1 MQVSAIFQS
10 HTSRIPSLFSALD
23 SADLFLMQFRR
34 RSAPNAPAVYVLFD
48 RGKPVHIGRTR
59 DLRRRLQDHVT
70 KDHNKA
76 SFAFKCARRALGLKA
91 TYKKDGSRKE
101 LMLNHDFLKCFLGN
115 IELLLNMEFK
125 FIEITNPI
133 DQYLLE
139 LSAHMEYGLPLDE
152 FDTH

>member
-1 MQVSAIFQS
+1 MQVNATFES

-23 SADLFLMQFRR
+23 SAEPFLMQLRR

-48 RGKPVHIGRTR
+48 DGKPVHIGRTR

-76 SFAFKCARRALGLKA
+76 SFAFKSARRTLGFKA
-91 TYKKDGSRKE
+91 TYKKEGSRKY
-101 LMLNHDFLKCFLGN
+101 LMMNQEFIKCFHGN
-115 IELLLNMEFK
+115 IELLLRMKFK
-125 FIEITNPI
+125 FIEIANSI

-139 LSAHMEYGLPLDE
+139 LYAHMEYGLPLDE